1 MGKIKEVWVAAHT
14 STHLIQKGLN
24 KMHTNYNMNQLT
36 LDLGKIYARR
46 KIDVETVF
54 RFMKACLGFTRYTV
68 RGLDK
73 VRKHPNYSHQYD
85 ETRKKTSQ
93 VR

>member
-1 MGKIKEVWVAAHT
+1 
-14 STHLIQKGLN
+14 
-24 KMHTNYNMNQLT
+24 MHTNYNMNQLT

-73 VRKHPNYSHQYD
+73 VRKQTGILITAINMTKL
-85 ETRKKTSQ
+85 EKKPHKLD
-93 VR
+93 R